1 MNEDQIKQQTPQEAP
16 KLSVAVKAPRP
27 NKRIMIIA
35 VVALVVLVLIVVVT
49 LFVSMNNSKKSS
61 TNNNANSVVEAQ
73 KVANVQI
80 TANGFVPAT
89 IQVKAGTQ
97 ITWTNTDGKPH
108 QVAADPYP
116 KNDSIPD
123 FDSTVILNQNDTFG
137 FTFDKAGTYTYH
149 DEQNPSKAGGTV
161 IVE

>member
-1 MNEDQIKQQTPQEAP
+1 MEEKQQFTQPSPQQPIIGGSSAGRS
-16 KLSVAVKAPRP
+16 KKVVVILIGLALIVGIGVAV
-27 NKRIMIIA
+27 
-35 VVALVVLVLIVVVT
+35 VLMKDKDNT
-49 LFVSMNNSKKSS
+49 AKQTTSS
-61 TNNNANSVVEAQ
+61 EPSVEQ
-73 KVANVQI
+73 QEVANVQI

-97 ITWTNTDGKPH
+97 VKWTNNDTAQHRVISDPH
-108 QVAADPYP
+108 LKHDMLPELDSQEPLDP
-116 KNDSIPD
+116 
-123 FDSTVILNQNDTFG
+123 NDTFG